1 MIRYVIVGGGVAGT
15 TAAQNL
21 RRLDPAAAVTLYGDE
36 PHPYYYRPRLWE
48 FLSDALEPSALYY
61 RAVDWYASQKIDLRL
76 NTAVSRI
83 HPEAHTLTLA
93 GGETVPYDRLLLATG
108 ASCFVP
114 DIPGVKQPG
123 VFWLRTLQDAA
134 AMRAQAA
141 RTRRAVVV
149 GGGLLGL
156 ETAHALCALN
166 LDVTVVEIVPHL
178 LPRQLDREGAQFLQT
193 RLESTG
199 LKFITGA
206 RTMAVTGET
215 AAAGIRL
222 EDGREVP
229 GELVLFSAGVV
240 PRADLAQ
247 AAGIGVKKGI
257 LVDSSLQTD
266 AADIFAAGDAAEV
279 GGRVYG
285 LVTPAIEQARV
296 ASQAM
301 AGAEYKPYTG
311 SLASAT
317 LQVLGMDLTSLGEA
331 TADDPAL
338 TVRRAADAKSEC
350 YKKVVLRDGIV
361 VGAIIL
367 NETASVPL
375 IKQLMASKRDVSQVA
390 DRLLDATFDLKGF
403 VAGTTHE

>member
-1 MIRYVIVGGGVAGT
+1 MIRHVIVGGGVAGT

-21 RRLDPAAAVTLYGDE
+21 RRLDPSAAVTLFGDE
-36 PHPYYYRPRLWE
+36 PHPYYYRPKLWE
-48 FLSDALEPSALYY
+48 YLSDALEPSALYY
-61 RAVDWYASQKIDLRL
+61 RAADWYASQKIDLRL
-76 NTAVSRI
+76 NATVSRI
-83 HPEAHTLTLA
+83 QPDAHALTLA

-108 ASCFVP
+108 ASCYMP
-114 DIPGVKQPG
+114 DVPGVKLPG
-123 VFWLRTLQDAA
+123 VFMLRTLQDAA

-193 RLESTG
+193 RLESMR

-206 RTMAVTGET
+206 RTTAVTGET
-215 AAAGIRL
+215 AATGIRL

-240 PRADLAQ
+240 PRADLAR

-257 LVDSSLQTD
+257 LVDRSLQTG
-266 AADIFAAGDAAEV
+266 AADIFAAGDAVEFE
-279 GGRVYG
+279 GRVYG
-285 LVTPAIEQARV
+285 LVTPAIEQARS

-301 AGAEYKPYTG
+301 AGAEHKPYPGT
-311 SLASAT
+311 LPSAT
-317 LQVLGMDLTSLGEA
+317 LQLLGMDLTSLGEA
-331 TADDPAL
+331 TAEDAAV
-338 TVRRAADAKSEC
+338 TVRRVADAKAEC
-350 YKKVVLRDGIV
+350 YKKVVIRDGVV
-361 VGAIIL
+361 VGAILL

-375 IKQLMASKRDVSQVA
+375 IKQLMTSKRDVSQVA
-390 DRLLDATFDLKGF
+390 DRLLDETFDLKGF
-403 VAGTTHE
+403 VAGK